1 MEQKLIQIVLGMLAA
16 LMAWNF
22 KTVQQLEVEMRAM
35 MVGHVQMQEFQALK
49 SEVSRNGW
57 ILQDL
62 ASEK

>member
-22 KTVQQLEVEMRAM
+22 KTVQSLEVELRAM
-35 MVGHVQMQEFQALK
+35 MVGNVQMQEFQALK